1 MANFFIYKYL
11 QIAPLLIIFV
21 DILPKVSAVHSAE
34 VFNSNNVVVVLLIIS
49 QSVKLVMSSYQL
61 QGHECRSVQ
70 YTSCVKVEVL
80 YASCELH
87 RHAFMTLEP
96 IR

>member
-21 DILPKVSAVHSAE
+21 DILPKVSAVHFAE
-34 VFNSNNVVVVLLIIS
+34 FFNSNNVVVVLLIIS

-61 QGHECRSVQ
+61 QGHEGRSVQ
-70 YTSCVKVEVL
+70 FET
-80 YASCELH
+80 CEQNIFRL
-87 RHAFMTLEP
+87 FDS
-96 IR
+96 IGD